1 MSRASLAG
9 LIFLAVMVAVV
20 TLPIEGLVVHLIGR
34 LASAVGGG
42 A

>member
-9 LIFLAVMVAVV
+9 LIFLAVMVAV
-20 TLPIEGLVVHLIGR
+20 TYLPIGAFVTHFIGR
-34 LASAVGGG
+34 LATAVGGG